1 MATHSSILAWWIP
14 WTEEPGRLQSMGL
27 QKSGT
32 QLSNNSIVLQESC
45 AQPEVTVLCRK
56 LMSSAWVGA
65 LVPAEELRDMLLP
78 ISQEGTKTLLH
89 NCLLPVPPLFLYS
102 LPSPSSNCL
111 NLPFETRGRSRR
123 LKPSPYKQKTGD
135 SQKDFCTQEGPKGPC
150 LVSSVVV
157 IGARRKVL

>member
-1 MATHSSILAWWIP
+1 
-14 WTEEPGRLQSMGL
+14 MGL

-102 LPSPSSNCL
+102 LHFLISHCL
-111 NLPFETRGRSRR
+111 NLPRR
-123 LKPSPYKQKTGD
+123 LNEVSFLQIRNGGRKGLVPTGH
-135 SQKDFCTQEGPKGPC
+135 
-150 LVSSVVV
+150 LVLLGFTLTLYRYVTFRITACV
-157 IGARRKVL
+157 KM

>member
-56 LMSSAWVGA
+56 LLSSAWVGA

-123 LKPSPYKQKTGD
+123 LKPSPSNKTQGTLR
-135 SQKDFCTQEGPKGPC
+135 KTFVPRRALKGP
-150 LVSSVVV
+150 
-157 IGARRKVL
+157 AWFHQ